1 VVATIGILSAIALP
15 RFLTARQAAMERA
28 VVANLRTMATN
39 QQLFYTNPVPMKPS
53 PLTDRTPRFARL
65 NELNSYSRNVFGT
78 TVSTNYVDIPGVRYS
93 MVPLSPTITSLRGT
107 FLIQATQQ
115 HVKKGFVYQVDE
127 SGRVVKIR

>member
-15 RFLTARQAAMERA
+15 RFLSARQAARERA

-39 QQLFYTNPVPMKPS
+39 QQLFYTSPVPIKPS
-53 PLTDRTPRFARL
+53 SLTDRTPRFAHL
-65 NELNSYSRNVFGT
+65 YELNSYSRNVFGT
-78 TVSTNYVDIPGVRYS
+78 TTSTHYVDAPGIRYA
-93 MVPLSPTITSLRGT
+93 MVPLNPTNAALRGT

-115 HVKKGFVYQVDE
+115 GVTKGFVYQVDE